1 MSHAV
6 LAIRGLLAVALFAVA
21 GCGALPTPF
30 ATPVPPDA
38 LHPIDPKP
46 AVGPVNPAPPD
57 PKKVD
62 ELARHRALWESLG
75 IGDYSM
81 TVMYGCEC
89 DLAGKPVE
97 VTVTGGQL
105 VSAMVAGVALDLE
118 RLVGFPATVDA
129 LFDYAEH
136 SANAG
141 KLEFAWDEVHGIP
154 TAIGVDPDLA
164 TRDDEVRISVLDFAA
179 GP

>member
-1 MSHAV
+1 MSHVFLEIRVGA
-6 LAIRGLLAVALFAVA
+6 LALALFVVA
-21 GCGALPTPF
+21 GCGTLPNPF
-30 ATPVPPDA
+30 ATPVPPDG
-38 LHPIDPKP
+38 LHPIAPPVAEP
-46 AVGPVNPAPPD
+46 AEPAPAD
-57 PKKVD
+57 PAKLG
-62 ELARHRALWESLG
+62 ELARHRALWGTLG
-75 IGDYSM
+75 LRDYSM

-89 DLAGKPVE
+89 DLAGKPVD
-97 VTVTGGQL
+97 VTVIGGQL

-118 RLVGFPATVDA
+118 RLFGFPATVDA

-164 TRDDEVRISVLDFAA
+164 ARDDEIRISVLEFAA